1 MSTLT
6 SLQKMG
12 DRLASREELAPLLF
26 VGHGSPMNGIE
37 TNRFSE
43 EWARQAARMDR
54 PAAILVISAHWLTRG
69 TRVTAME
76 QPATIHDFGGF
87 PQELFDVR
95 YPAPGAPQLAEE
107 TRALIRST
115 EVTPD
120 HDWGLDHGAWT
131 VLRNMYPEATIPIF
145 QLSIDY
151 TKPAD
156 YHYRLA
162 AELMALR
169 KKGVMIM
176 GSGNMIHNLRMV
188 AWDQLHVPGFGYDWA
203 HEMHALFKEKILHRD
218 HQQLI
223 RYETMGQGAQLAI
236 PTPDHYYPLLY
247 VLGLQDEAETP
258 DFFNDELVGGSLNM
272 TSVIFHR

>member
-1 MSTLT
+1 
-6 SLQKMG
+6 
-12 DRLASREELAPLLF
+12 
-26 VGHGSPMNGIE
+26 MNGIE

-43 EWARQAARMDR
+43 EWAAQAARMDR
-54 PAAILVISAHWLTRG
+54 PAAILVISAHWLTKG

-76 QPATIHDFGGF
+76 QPPTIHDFGGF

-95 YPAPGAPQLAEE
+95 YPAPGAPQLAAE

-115 EVTPD
+115 EVGLD

-131 VLRNMYPEATIPIF
+131 VLRNMYPEAGIPIF

-151 TKPAD
+151 SKPAD

-162 AELMALR
+162 AVLMALR

-188 AWDQLHVPGFGYDWA
+188 AWDQLHVPGYGYDWA
-203 HEMHALFKEKILHRD
+203 QEMHELFKEKILQRD

-223 RYETMGQGAQLAI
+223 RYETMGPGAKLAI

-247 VLGLQDEAETP
+247 VLGLQDEKEGP

-272 TSVIFHR
+272 TSVFFHR

>member
-6 SLQKMG
+6 SLQKLG
-12 DRLASREELAPLLF
+12 NTLASREELAPLLF

-43 EWARQAARMDR
+43 EWATQAARMDR
-54 PAAILVISAHWLTRG
+54 PAAILVISAHWLTKG

-76 QPATIHDFGGF
+76 QPPTIHDFGGF

-95 YPAPGAPQLAEE
+95 YPAPGAPQLAAE

-115 EVTPD
+115 EVGLD

-131 VLRNMYPEATIPIF
+131 ILRNMYPEAGIPIF

-151 TKPAD
+151 SKPAD

-188 AWDQLHVPGFGYDWA
+188 AWDQLHVPGYGYDWA
-203 HEMHALFKEKILHRD
+203 QEMHELFKEKILQRD

-223 RYETMGQGAQLAI
+223 RYETMGPGAKLAI

-247 VLGLQDEAETP
+247 VLGLQDEKEGP

-272 TSVIFHR
+272 TSVFFHR

>member
-6 SLQKMG
+6 SLQKLG
-12 DRLASREELAPLLF
+12 NTLASREELAPLLF

-43 EWARQAARMDR
+43 EWATQAARMDR
-54 PAAILVISAHWLTRG
+54 PAAILVISAHWLTKG
-69 TRVTAME
+69 TQVTAME
-76 QPATIHDFGGF
+76 QPPTIHDFGGF

-95 YPAPGAPQLAEE
+95 YPAPGAPQLAAE

-115 EVTPD
+115 EVGLD

-131 VLRNMYPEATIPIF
+131 VLRNMYPEAGIPIF

-151 TKPAD
+151 SKPAD

-188 AWDQLHVPGFGYDWA
+188 AWDQLHVPGYGYDWA
-203 HEMHALFKEKILHRD
+203 QEMHELFKEKIMQRV

-223 RYETMGQGAQLAI
+223 RYETMGPGAKLAI

-247 VLGLQDEAETP
+247 VLGLQDEKEGP

-272 TSVIFHR
+272 TSVFFHR

>member
-6 SLQKMG
+6 SLQKLG
-12 DRLASREELAPLLF
+12 DTLATREVLAPLLF

-43 EWARQAARMDR
+43 EWAKQAASMDR
-54 PAAILVISAHWLTRG
+54 PAAILVISAHWLTKG

-95 YPAPGAPQLAEE
+95 YPAPGAPQLAAE

-115 EVTPD
+115 QVELD

-188 AWDQLHVPGFGYDWA
+188 AWDRLNVPGYGYDWA

-223 RYETMGQGAQLAI
+223 RYETMGRGAQLAI

-247 VLGLQDEAETP
+247 VLGLQEAQEVP
-258 DFFNDELVGGSLNM
+258 AFFNDELVGGSLNM